1 MKRRLL
7 IIGLLGFSS
16 AIPLFLTSSTLA
28 IWLAEKGVS
37 YKAVGL
43 FGLVSFPYAL
53 RFLWAPLVD
62 RMPIP
67 YFTRRFGR
75 RRSWLLLSQISLMIF
90 LLIFATVDPTQNLAM
105 TALLALC
112 ITFSAATQETLM
124 MTYQME
130 SLPQEQYGP
139 GEAVGVFGYRMGM
152 LVSGAGAL
160 YIATSWNWAIAYL
173 TMALLVGVGLLTT
186 LSIKE
191 PNVVISPEAR
201 LREEQARYYLTNHP
215 RLKGAMGEGLSW
227 LYAAVICPFSNF
239 MQQKGWIASLLLMFF
254 YKLGDNLIGPMAN
267 VFYLELG
274 FSKIEIANASKFF
287 GIGASIFGG
296 LVGGIIV
303 TRLSFLRSLLLLGF
317 LHAVANFMYIM
328 MFHAGYS
335 IEMLYFTIAIEH
347 ITSGMRT
354 TALFAYQLTLCNVSY
369 AATQL
374 ALVASLVNLSRTCFS
389 SLSGWLVVELGWV
402 NFFSLTAIASFPG
415 LLLVLYLMRINRPRP
430 SSSIKN

>member
-1 MKRRLL
+1 MKQRLL

-43 FGLVSFPYAL
+43 FSLVSFPYAL
-53 RFLWAPLVD
+53 RFVWAPLVD
-62 RMPIP
+62 RMPLP
-67 YFTRRFGR
+67 YLTRRFGR
-75 RRSWLLLSQISLMIF
+75 RRSWLLLSQVSLMSF
-90 LLIFATVDPTQNLAM
+90 LSIFAIIDPTKDLTL
-105 TALLALC
+105 TAFLALC

-130 SLPQEQYGP
+130 SLPQRQYGP

-160 YIATSWNWAIAYL
+160 YIASCWNWTFAYL
-173 TMALLVGVGLLTT
+173 AMALLVGVGLLTT
-186 LSIKE
+186 LSVEE
-191 PNVVISPEAR
+191 PKSVMNAEVR
-201 LREEQARYYLTNHP
+201 LQEEQARNYLIKHP
-215 RLKGAMGEGLSW
+215 RLKGTFGEGLAW
-227 LYAAVICPFSNF
+227 LYAAVICPFSDF
-239 MQQKGWIASLLLMFF
+239 MRQKGWLASLLLMLS

-274 FSKIEIANASKFF
+274 FSKIEIANASKLF
-287 GIGASIFGG
+287 GIWASIFGG
-296 LVGGIIV
+296 LISGIIV
-303 TRLSFLRSLLLLGF
+303 TRLGFLRSLLLLGL
-317 LHAVANFMYIM
+317 LHAVANLMYVIM
-328 MFHAGYS
+328 FYAGYNTK
-335 IEMLYFTIAIEH
+335 ILYITIAIEH

-374 ALVASLVNLSRTCFS
+374 ALVASLVNLSRTCFA
-389 SLSGWLVVELGWV
+389 SLSGWLVEGLGWV
-402 NFFSLTAIASFPG
+402 SFFSLTAIASLPG
-415 LLLVLYLMRINRPRP
+415 LLLVLYLMHLNNQQPLKLIRN
-430 SSSIKN
+430 